1 MKDMSK
7 RILLAGCQNC
17 EEQIQRQGKRC
28 AWRSLGND
36 YCFEGMSNEE
46 ANAEISRNF
55 KDFQTKIARELI

>member
-7 RILLAGCQNC
+7 RILLASCQNC

-55 KDFQTKIARELI
+55 QDFQTKIARELI